1 MRGDGT
7 PPTFASNSSPNLPL
21 VPAFARVYPCSPV
34 SELTSSPTPPPPRS
48 FWQRRVRDPIVAQL
62 TQGITPEKIALTV
75 AVGSAFALFPV
86 LGTTTLLCFIVAVAL
101 RLNQPIVQL
110 INQALWPLHIP
121 VIFGCVRLGE
131 AMFGAPRVR
140 FSIRHMNDLLW
151 HDPSAFV
158 HQFGLTIMYAL
169 VAWAVLTPFY
179 ITAMY
184 YIALP
189 ITREITYLKHKAE
202 VAGATE
208 TPPPTP

>member
-1 MRGDGT
+1 M
-7 PPTFASNSSPNLPL
+7 
-21 VPAFARVYPCSPV
+21 
-34 SELTSSPTPPPPRS
+34 SELTSSPTPIPTRPRS

-62 TQGITPEKIALTV
+62 TQGITPEKIALTL

-101 RLNQPIVQL
+101 RLNQPLVQL

-121 VIFGCVRLGE
+121 AIFGCVRLGE

-140 FSIRHMNDLLW
+140 FSIRHMNELLW
-151 HDPSAFV
+151 HDPSAFM
-158 HQFGLTIMYAL
+158 HQFGLTVLYAL

-179 ITAMY
+179 ITAVY

-189 ITREITYLKHKAE
+189 ITREITLLKHKAE
-202 VAGATE
+202 IAETKE
-208 TPPPTP
+208 TPTPTP